1 MSSVATSTAISTP
14 RRRVWFTTPDTC
26 STLPEQMG
34 ASKEQSLPEAAYQQ
48 QRLRDHHRIRRF
60 DAGHSKTRCF
70 RTSGDPRQYPF
81 IQINGTDWKNF
92 IVVDV
97 DRSDAYERLLYPGV
111 PRPDWII
118 TNPSTGHAQAGWA
131 IDSVYVGNKSTLG
144 PALFYRA
151 VATAL
156 TNAVGG
162 DHNFTGHIVR
172 NPFAES
178 PSGPVEYSS
187 RTAPWRLGELKAHLT
202 TWTDPVLAALGY
214 QDEQPQMW
222 NPVPAGR
229 ACARVEHA
237 LTDHVGDHSLGRN
250 CHIFYTTRIRLWKLH
265 SRGERIENHAHA
277 IAHQINSQLPRP
289 LSDREVN
296 GIAASAIRQV
306 HRGRGRPRAA
316 AAEEPNAY
324 LAALG
329 RRGGRARTLP
339 KINAVTAN
347 LVAAREERSRRCNER
362 RKEAL
367 RLRRQGEVAEAIA
380 KALGCHIRTI
390 RRYFQQEAARIQA
403 LLLDRALHRG
413 DTHKASGVKGVP
425 RGLPLGTLVHWLD
438 HHCASLRDAQ
448 ASTMRSPANPSPA
461 QLRCHDFSP
470 G

>member
-1 MSSVATSTAISTP
+1 MSSIATSPASGTTCDVSFA
-14 RRRVWFTTPDTC
+14 TPDTC
-26 STLPEQMG
+26 TTLSGKTGTSKEKALPET
-34 ASKEQSLPEAAYQQ
+34 AYQQ

-60 DAGHSKTRCF
+60 DAGHSKTHCF

-187 RTAPWRLGELKAHLT
+187 RTTPWRLGELKAHLT
-202 TWTDPVLAALGY
+202 TWTDPGLAALGY

-229 ACARVEHA
+229 AYARVEHA
-237 LTDHVGDHSLGRN
+237 LTKHVGDHTLGRN
-250 CHIFYTTRIRLWKLH
+250 CHIFYTTRSRLWKLH
-265 SRGERIENHAHA
+265 SRGERIENHAHV

-289 LSDREVN
+289 LSAREVN

-306 HRGRGRPRAA
+306 HRGRGRPRATA
-316 AAEEPNAY
+316 TEEPNAY

-329 RRGGRARTLP
+329 RRGGRARTLQ

-380 KALGCHIRTI
+380 KALGCHTRTI

-403 LLLDRALHRG
+403 LRRDRVFHG
-413 DTHKASGVKGVP
+413 GGTHKASGVKRATHKLTP
-425 RGLPLGTLVHWLD
+425 GTLVYWLD
-438 HHCASLRDAQ
+438 RRRASLRDPH
-448 ASTMRSPANPSPA
+448 ASTLRSPANTPPA
-461 QLRCHDFSP
+461 QLQCHNLSP